1 MSFSGAT
8 CRRPLQVVNV
18 SNHHLGTKQ
27 PLGLGSALRLGVGD
41 RAHLSFLFFW
51 PIVLVSQVAARHTA
65 IV

>member
-1 MSFSGAT
+1 M
-8 CRRPLQVVNV
+8 VND
-18 SNHHLGTKQ
+18 SNPHHLGTKQ
-27 PLGLGSALRLGVGD
+27 PLGRRSALRLGVGD